1 MAPLERSQD
10 IEISSLLT
18 RRAADH
24 PATPLL
30 LSDDGALSYA
40 EVDRQA
46 AALAAALA
54 NLGLRK
60 GDRIALVL
68 PAWPEFAV
76 AAFAAVKLGVVLVPL
91 DPRLSPTDLRYRLR
105 HSGAACAVS
114 AEDAYGTDYLQIFE
128 DLLVDLPELEHVVT
142 VGKEDLWH
150 DDRIFQWE
158 DLVSAGEGR
167 RFPVPPGDPE
177 ALFAILYTSGASG
190 KPKGIELSH
199 ANVLHA
205 AAETIEAAGMEA
217 GDVVVGVTS
226 LFHVFGLGPG
236 LVGTVLGGASLVLQD
251 GFEPAETLGLVERH
265 GATVHYGVPTL
276 FAMELD
282 EAERRGRA
290 PESVRV
296 CVASGAP
303 VRDGLARRIEEG
315 FGAPLLVAYSLTE
328 AASTI
333 AVTRPEDPA
342 DRRASTLGRPVEGTS
357 VRVTDDDGEALPPES
372 VGEIWVRGPGVMR
385 GYHRQ
390 PKETA
395 QVLDDDGY
403 LRTGDIGMV
412 DADGYVH
419 LVGRRDDVIIRGGYN
434 VHPSEVEER
443 LAAHPAVDRAAV
455 AGVSDD
461 VLGNAICA
469 CVVLVEGGVVTEAEL
484 REWTA
489 AALAAYKLP
498 DSVTFMDDL
507 PLTSAGRVSR
517 AELTRMAQAR
527 GFDAK
532 RRNKDN

>member
-18 RRAADH
+18 RRAAEH
-24 PATPLL
+24 PAAPLL
-30 LSDDGALSYA
+30 LTDDGVLSYA

-46 AALAAALA
+46 TATAAALA

-68 PAWPEFAV
+68 PAWPEFAI
-76 AAFAAVKLGVVLVPL
+76 AAFAAVKLGAVLVPL
-91 DPRLSPTDLRYRLR
+91 DPRLSATDLRYRLR
-105 HSGAACAVS
+105 HSGAVCAIS
-114 AEDAYGTDYLQIFE
+114 AEDAYGTDYLQLFE
-128 DLLVDLPELEHVVT
+128 DLLVDLPELQHVVT

-158 DLVSAGEGR
+158 DLVSVGEGR
-167 RFPVPPGDPE
+167 RFSARPGDPE
-177 ALFAILYTSGASG
+177 DPFAILYTSGASG

-199 ANVLHA
+199 VNVLHA
-205 AAETIEAAGMEA
+205 SAETIRAAGLEA
-217 GDVVVGVTS
+217 GDVVVGVTA

-236 LVGTVLGGASLVLQD
+236 LVGTVMGGASLVLQD

-282 EAERRGRA
+282 EAERRGRF
-290 PESVRV
+290 PGSVRV

-303 VRDGLARRIEEG
+303 VRDDLAKRIEEG
-315 FGAPLLVAYSLTE
+315 FGAPLLMAYSLTE
-328 AASTI
+328 TASTL

-342 DRRASTLGRPVEGTS
+342 DKRASTLGRPVEGTS
-357 VRVTDDDGEALPPES
+357 VRVTDDDGESLPPES
-372 VGEIWVRGPGVMR
+372 VGELWVRGPGVMR

-390 PKETA
+390 PRETA
-395 QVLDDDGY
+395 QVFDGDGHV
-403 LRTGDIGMV
+403 RTGDIGMV
-412 DADGYVH
+412 DADGYIH
-419 LVGRRDDVIIRGGYN
+419 LVGRRDDEIVRGDYN

-455 AGVSDD
+455 FGVSHD
-461 VLGNAICA
+461 VLGHAICA

-484 REWTA
+484 RDWSATT
-489 AALAAYKLP
+489 LATYKLP

-507 PLTSAGRVSR
+507 PLTSTGRVSR
-517 AELTRMAQAR
+517 TELTRLVSAR
-527 GFDAK
+527 GLNAP
-532 RRNKDN
+532 RQNEDN